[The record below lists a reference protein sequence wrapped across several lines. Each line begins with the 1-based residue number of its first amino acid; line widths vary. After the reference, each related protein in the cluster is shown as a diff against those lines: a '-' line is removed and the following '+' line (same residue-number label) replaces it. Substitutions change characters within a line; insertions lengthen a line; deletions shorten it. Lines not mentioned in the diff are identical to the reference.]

1 MASVFQEPN
10 GRRRVDFVGLDRK
23 RRSIRLGEV
32 SDRKARLFASR
43 VETLLQAAG
52 LGQPLDAQTAQWI
65 ADLPDTGYQK
75 LVQAGLVNPREKL
88 EVAKTLLGPFLLSY
102 LKRRNDLKPVTLLVV
117 GHVVRNLRDYFGDN
131 RDIATINP
139 AECDDFARWLATG
152 ARSRGKADKAV
163 KGLSPAT
170 IGKRIQ
176 WCCAF
181 FRDAVRRKLIDSNP
195 FAEVK
200 QSKATNPER
209 QRYVPAATI
218 EQIIE
223 FTPDAEWKC
232 LLAMSRYLGLRV
244 PSEPF
249 SLTWDHVDWARSRLK
264 VPSPKT
270 EVHGK
275 PFRWVPILPE
285 VKPHLDR
292 LFEEAAEGATYVFAR
307 LRERGSVQAAERGF
321 WGNMNLRQQFM
332 ELIEKA
338 GFSVW
343 PKLFHN
349 LRASAQTDLTE
360 RFALHVVCDWLGN
373 TQAVAASHY
382 LQTTDAH
389 FEAAIRGSENPQQNP
404 QQGVPQTAEIAASG
418 PTRKTENPCFS
429 GVSEKINSGGGTRTH
444 DTRLM
449 KPLL

>member
-1 MASVFQEPN
+1 MASLTAEKSTGLWRIDFKHDGKRKTFRTGTDDKKRATQFQIHLEDLIAHDKT
-10 GRRRVDFVGLDRK
+10 GRPVPDSTVAWVVNLPKTMRTRLEAVGL
-23 RRSIRLGEV
+23 
-32 SDRKARLFASR
+32 
-43 VETLLQAAG
+43 
-52 LGQPLDAQTAQWI
+52 
-65 ADLPDTGYQK
+65 
-75 LVQAGLVNPREKL
+75 L
-88 EVAKTLLGPFLLSY
+88 EVEHQPETVVTRLGPFLDAY
-102 LKRRNDLKPVTLLVV
+102 LARRNDLKPASKLVV
-117 GHVVRNLRDYFGDN
+117 DQVVPNLTQFFDAE
-131 RDIATINP
+131 RDIATING
-139 AECDDFARWLATG
+139 AEADDFARWLATSG
-152 ARSRGKADKAV
+152 RYRGKADKTV

-170 IGKRIQ
+170 IGKRLQ

-181 FRDAVRRKLIDSNP
+181 FRDAVRRKLLDSNP
-195 FAEVK
+195 FADVK

-209 QRYVPAATI
+209 QQYVPAATI

-270 EVHGK
+270 AVHGK

-285 VKPHLDR
+285 VRPHLDR
-292 LFEEAAEGATYVFAR
+292 LFEEAAEGATYIFAR

-338 GFSVW
+338 GFKVW

-349 LRASAQTDLTE
+349 LRASAQTDLTG

-373 TQAVAASHY
+373 TQAVAAAHY

-389 FEAAIRGSENPQQNP
+389 FEDAIRGPENPQPLAAEMPTNP
-404 QQGVPQTAEIAASG
+404 TNAATPKS
-418 PTRKTENPCFS
+418 KNPCIP
-429 GVSEKINSGGGTRTH
+429 GVSEEIISGGGTRTH